1 MNTSRHVK
9 IRSIAVLI
17 VTALI
22 LQATVAV
29 QYFSTRNGL
38 NLT

>member
-1 MNTSRHVK
+1 MNSSRHAK

-17 VTALI
+17 VAAPI
-22 LQATVAV
+22 LQVTMAV

>member
-1 MNTSRHVK
+1 MKSSRHAK

-17 VTALI
+17 VAALI
-22 LQATVAV
+22 LQVTMAV